1 MDFADPTH
9 PKFSVAAAPIEPG
22 RSGFRAFCTD
32 DSGVL
37 WYDKDGSAADCLALH
52 QPLE

>member
-9 PKFSVAAAPIEPG
+9 PKFPLQRFQLNLDDLV
-22 RSGFRAFCTD
+22 FRAFCTD